1 VWQVI
6 IGNKCVRQFT
16 HPNAF
21 GENALITNQ
30 RRVASIIATT
40 RCKCLVLDRMTF
52 QRLNKRRE
60 IPSFW
65 HRSSLKTKWGGSHEG
80 KLGEIGTV
88 VLVDS
93 AANEVQLEFQ
103 VSATSRLPTVKN
115 ALGGVNS

>member
-65 HRSSLKTKWGGSHEG
+65 HRSSLKTKW
-80 KLGEIGTV
+80 V